1 MSIPDDKTQDTEPEM
16 EQEPT
21 VGLREYVDRRI
32 DDLKELIE
40 ARFSSDALALQVAR
54 TEINRRLEGMNELR
68 DQIQSE
74 RGYYVTREILDQRI
88 AAIERRLGRVEFG
101 DRKQSKPSP
110 DG

>member
-74 RGYYVTREILDQRI
+74 RGNYVDRELLDQKL
-88 AAIERRLGRVEFG
+88 AGVERRLTRVEYG
-101 DRKQSKPSP
+101 DQQKSPP